1 MRIVLAI
8 AAIAVGGP
16 AAATPD
22 VSRLVLQ
29 PAQVAKGYVM
39 LAQKGGKLV
48 KGQVTLNLC
57 GTGYTSERFRTTR
70 LQVNYAN
77 RAAPV
82 AISNEVVTYR
92 TDGAAQAMREVTRRV
107 ATCPHKP
114 IDSGAVGA
122 PKLTFKLT
130 RISDPRLL
138 KGYVAVRV
146 VVTGIFQG
154 KPVTQTT
161 YAVYQQRGSV
171 LSGIY
176 SFGGSSAAQR
186 KLILHAAEASAQ
198 NLRRGGSG
206 ALSAPTA

>member
-1 MRIVLAI
+1 MRMTLAL
-8 AAIAVGGP
+8 AAIAFAP

-22 VSRLVLQ
+22 VSHLVLQ

-57 GTGYTSERFRTTR
+57 GTGYASEAFRTTR
-70 LQVNYAN
+70 LQVNYAS
-77 RAAPV
+77 RTAPV

-92 TDGAAQAMREVTRRV
+92 SGGAAQAMREVVRRV
-107 ATCPHKP
+107 ASCPHHP
-114 IDSGAVGA
+114 IDSGAMGA
-122 PKLTFKLT
+122 PKLAFELT
-130 RISDPRLL
+130 RISDPLLL

-146 VVTGIFQG
+146 VVRGIFKG
-154 KPVTQTT
+154 KPVTETT

-176 SFGGSSAAQR
+176 SFGGTSAAQQ

-198 NLRRGGSG
+198 NLRRGTTGIV
-206 ALSAPTA
+206 SAPTA